1 MRFIQ
6 IAMIALLLCA
16 CAVPQAEQ
24 VASNP
29 SEPSEPPAPPPPPIK
44 LEPETLKGLGQITL
58 TKRLREPDYQRQENQ
73 IQIWQYRLTSCVVD
87 FVIIQNKVINW
98 KARSRQQNK
107 DYNHSACVDELT
119 ERALN

>member
-6 IAMIALLLCA
+6 IAMIALLLSS

-24 VASNP
+24 VAP
-29 SEPSEPPAPPPPPIK
+29 KPSEPPAPPPPPIK

-98 KARSRQQNK
+98 QARSRQQNK

-119 ERALN
+119 ARALN